1 MRYGVWEWGI
11 GFLDG
16 IGFYYSQMCIGDGF
30 IFNQIWSG
38 YPTIQYEVWTCMDV
52 RSRI

>member
-1 MRYGVWEWGI
+1 MLEMMLCLGCLVGRRGMGYGNGIWEWGM

-30 IFNQIWSG
+30 IFN
-38 YPTIQYEVWTCMDV
+38 
-52 RSRI
+52 